1 MKVGQFVKARPR
13 SNYKFAHEISC
24 HVIANLLPNYELVST
39 KAHIKHK
46 AITGGL
52 SDIHAE

>member
-1 MKVGQFVKARPR
+1 MKVGQFVQAKPR
-13 SNYKFAHEISC
+13 SNYKFAHDISC

-39 KAHIKHK
+39 KAHMKHK
-46 AITGGL
+46 AITDGL